1 MSTILAIPPMSE
13 TVGSAAKR
21 TQATLRDCTPNCP
34 PDCPDCG
41 QQVSFKKQPKG
52 DVYESYA
59 QTRKKKRNIAL
70 LTGTGVLALG
80 AAAMVGLGK
89 LHNAKCIANLSDGWI
104 KNSLETVTRGCD
116 NACKFIKN
124 KSIELWNKIKNF
136 GKKDN

>member
-41 QQVSFKKQPKG
+41 QQVSFKKQSKG

-80 AAAMVGLGK
+80 AAACGPTSQPSQPATGG
-89 LHNAKCIANLSDGWI
+89 II
-104 KNSLETVTRGCD
+104 KEKVT
-116 NACKFIKN
+116 I
-124 KSIELWNKIKNF
+124 
-136 GKKDN
+136 